1 MKQNSGEEKNPEIE
15 LTAVSIHSSS
25 TGENDIIAFKNPMR
39 NSSKALYAYEAAATG
54 EASLVKG
61 EDVVIIK
68 KADADGW
75 THVRSQSGT
84 GLVPSSYLQ
93 SDTRVVSKNANWKK
107 LRQHVKVA
115 NAFKSKGKKNVNRSK
130 SNGKKNVR
138 RLSKV
143 MKSRRNSATNK
154 IN

>member
-1 MKQNSGEEKNPEIE
+1 MFLYHAIF
-15 LTAVSIHSSS
+15 LS
-25 TGENDIIAFKNPMR
+25 THDADAI
-39 NSSKALYAYEAAATG
+39 ALYAYEAAATG

-93 SDTRVVSKNANWKK
+93 HVKITNAN
-107 LRQHVKVA
+107 
-115 NAFKSKGKKNVNRSK
+115 NVTMGYCS
-130 SNGKKNVR
+130 
-138 RLSKV
+138 
-143 MKSRRNSATNK
+143 
-154 IN
+154 